1 MERFYE
7 LLTADPE
14 LFVQAL
20 RPVVDDRSGTT
31 EFSLTAEPLP
41 RSLVDYIRTTGALK
55 LLSTQ
60 NLDVYVT
67 TAEATRSSDPD
78 VLGAQTSLA
87 QVRRMLDDLGRPGSG
102 VTEVEV
108 VSELHETLGLVQ
120 SMLSRRSTPL
130 ASEAIARTQALSS
143 ELKSRVPSPSKDSLA
158 VPPEWAGRA
167 KRLLAALEETLGAMR
182 KETFVGSAS
191 A

>member
-1 MERFYE
+1 M
-7 LLTADPE
+7 
-14 LFVQAL
+14 
-20 RPVVDDRSGTT
+20 
-31 EFSLTAEPLP
+31 AEPLP

-143 ELKSRVPSPSKDSLA
+143 ELKSRVRRPRRIRSRYHRSGPAGPSACWGRLRNMERCARSRSSGAPRPS
-158 VPPEWAGRA
+158 R
-167 KRLLAALEETLGAMR
+167 
-182 KETFVGSAS
+182 
-191 A
+191 